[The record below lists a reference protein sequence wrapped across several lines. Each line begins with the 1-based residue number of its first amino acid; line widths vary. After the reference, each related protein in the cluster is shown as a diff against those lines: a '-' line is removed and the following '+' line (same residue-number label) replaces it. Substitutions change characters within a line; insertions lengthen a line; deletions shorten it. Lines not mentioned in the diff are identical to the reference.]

1 MKGGERIMLKRMG
14 IAFAVI
20 AVSLS
25 LAGLAV
31 AAVKQV
37 SGEVV
42 TVNPDLKTIV
52 IRAQGQDWS
61 FSVGPKLAETLSSF
75 KPGDKVT
82 VHYTDSGGKL
92 TAQTIKKG

>member
-1 MKGGERIMLKRMG
+1 MMKRVGAALTIVAVALSLTAL
-14 IAFAVI
+14 AFA
-20 AVSLS
+20 
-25 LAGLAV
+25 
-31 AAVKQV
+31 AAKQV

-42 TVNPDLKTIV
+42 MVDPSLTTLVV
-52 IRAQGQDWS
+52 RSQGQDWS
-61 FSVGPKLAETLSSF
+61 FSVDPKPAETLSSF